1 MNGVDDLV
9 VNDAL
14 EVYGRDSQV
23 SVSEL
28 ALDDDEQ
35 DAFAGHLN
43 RVGVSELMRRKATSH
58 TCGCCCASKLAS
70 H

>member
-1 MNGVDDLV
+1 MDGIDDLGV
-9 VNDAL
+9 VDAL
-14 EVYGRDSQV
+14 EVYGRDTQV

-28 ALDDDEQ
+28 ALDDDER

-43 RVGVSELMRRKATSH
+43 RVGVSELVGREATPH
-58 TCGCCCASKLAS
+58 TSGRCCPSKLAP